1 MDSYNGKSAGLV
13 GKKTACGSK
22 NDGWVV
28 DGGTVSEWFSGVQ
41 RFGKTAVVCVVT
53 HWQIKSK
60 YIHICKKKNEEEWEV
75 LCVYEILCITQDDY
89 ANDFKNIYMQ
99 LSNKSKTVSP
109 MQMYATT

>member
-1 MDSYNGKSAGLV
+1 M
-13 GKKTACGSK
+13 
-22 NDGWVV
+22 
-28 DGGTVSEWFSGVQ
+28 
-41 RFGKTAVVCVVT
+41 
-53 HWQIKSK
+53 
-60 YIHICKKKNEEEWEV
+60 